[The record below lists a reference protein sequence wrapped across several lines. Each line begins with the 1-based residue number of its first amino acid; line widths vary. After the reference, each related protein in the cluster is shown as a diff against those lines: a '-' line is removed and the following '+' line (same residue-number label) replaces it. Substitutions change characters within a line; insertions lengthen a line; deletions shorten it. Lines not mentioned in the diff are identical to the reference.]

1 VWEQWIARP
10 LSTGPFL
17 LRRLHQ
23 VGAADPKRI
32 DTLTQDGILTPAD
45 FELALAE
52 GRPSVDGPSLRPFAE
67 TIVDQQEP
75 PGLGRAHD
83 LLDPVLAQLSQ
94 QDCGLE
100 SLIASGDVRRYLA
113 QPRHL
118 VVVGLSADPSRVIA
132 AAASLPAFTDV
143 VHRSRRRLIA
153 IVQEHEIDL
162 RVAPREEFGSL
173 LFMTTGPAD
182 HVAAVLR
189 RRGPRLC
196 ATEEGVY
203 AHAGIHYVPPEL
215 RDSPGVVDEALGGP
229 VPRLVTRADIR
240 GDLHMH
246 STYSDGRDALREMV
260 AECHTLR
267 YEYIAITDHSEH
279 ASAFHTLTLESL
291 HRQRE
296 EIASLREQYPGM
308 TILHGIEADILSDGS
323 IDCPDAVMASLDIVL
338 ASLHEHGG
346 HNRRK
351 LTARCLKAIRH
362 PLVSVIT
369 HPQNQIVGHR
379 PPYDMDYDA
388 IYEAAAETGT
398 ALEIDGAPAHL
409 DLDGAKARAAIGHGV
424 TVTIDSDCHR
434 ARWLDRQM
442 DFGLGTARRGAVE
455 PRHVLNT
462 RPLGEVR
469 QFLQRKRSG
478 ARS

>member
-1 VWEQWIARP
+1 MWGQWIARP
-10 LSTGPFL
+10 LSNGPFL

-45 FELALAE
+45 LELALAE
-52 GRPSVDGPSLRPFAE
+52 GRPSVAVPALRQFAD
-67 TIVDQQEP
+67 TIADQQEP
-75 PGLGRAHD
+75 AGLGRAHD
-83 LLDPVLAQLSQ
+83 ILTSVLAQLAQMDS
-94 QDCGLE
+94 GLE
-100 SLIASGDVRRYLA
+100 SLTASSDVRRYVA

-118 VVVGLSADPSRVIA
+118 VAVGLSPDPARAIA
-132 AAASLPAFTDV
+132 AAVSLPAFTDI

-153 IVQEHEIDL
+153 ICQEHEIDL
-162 RVAPREEFGSL
+162 RVATHEEHGSL

-196 ATEEGVY
+196 STEEAIY
-203 AHAGIHYVPPEL
+203 AHAGIHYVPPEM
-215 RDSPGVVDEALGGP
+215 RDAPGVLDEALAGP
-229 VPRLVTRADIR
+229 VPRLVTRADMR

-260 AECHTLR
+260 AECHTLG
-267 YEYIAITDHSEH
+267 YGYIAITDHSEH
-279 ASAFHTLTLESL
+279 ASAFHTLNLESL
-291 HRQRE
+291 ERQRE
-296 EIASLREQYPGM
+296 EIAALREQYPGM
-308 TILHGIEADILSDGS
+308 AILHGIEADILSDGS
-323 IDCPDAVMASLDIVL
+323 VDCPDEVMASLDIVL

-346 HNRRK
+346 DSRRK
-351 LTARCLKAIRH
+351 LTARIVKAIRH

-409 DLDGAKARAAIGHGV
+409 DLDGAHARAAVERGV

-442 DFGLGTARRGAVE
+442 AFGLGTARRGRVE

-462 RPLGEVR
+462 RPLAEVR
-469 QFLQRKRSG
+469 AFIARKRSKG
-478 ARS
+478 

>member
-1 VWEQWIARP
+1 

-23 VGAADPKRI
+23 VGAADPKRL

-45 FELALAE
+45 LELALAE
-52 GRPSVDGPSLRPFAE
+52 GRPSVGLPALRQFAD
-67 TIVDQQEP
+67 TIADQQEP

-83 LLDPVLAQLSQ
+83 ILSPVLAQLTHM
-94 QDCGLE
+94 DCGLE
-100 SLIASGDVRRYLA
+100 SLIASGDVRRYVA

-118 VVVGLSADPSRVIA
+118 VAVGLSSDPSRVIA
-132 AAASLPAFTDV
+132 AAASLPAFSDI
-143 VHRSRRRLIA
+143 VHRSHRRLIA
-153 IVQEHEIDL
+153 ICQEHEIDL
-162 RVAPREEFGSL
+162 RVAPRDEYGSL
-173 LFMTTGPAD
+173 LFMTTGPAA

-196 ATEEGVY
+196 STEEEVY
-203 AHAGIHYVPPEL
+203 AHAGLHYVPPEM
-215 RDSPGVVDEALGGP
+215 RDSPGVLDEALAGQ
-229 VPRLVTRADIR
+229 VPRLVTRADMR

-260 AECHTLR
+260 AECQTLG

-279 ASAFHTLTLESL
+279 ASAFQTLTLESL
-291 HRQRE
+291 ERQRD
-296 EIASLREQYPGM
+296 EIAALREQYPDM
-308 TILHGIEADILSDGS
+308 TILHGIEADILSDGTV
-323 IDCPDAVMASLDIVL
+323 DCPDETMASLDIVL

-346 HNRRK
+346 DNRRK
-351 LTARCLKAIRH
+351 LTARLVKAIRH

-388 IYEAAAETGT
+388 IYEAAADTGT

-409 DLDGAKARAAIGHGV
+409 DLDGTRARAAIERGV

-442 DFGLGTARRGAVE
+442 DFGLGTARRGRVE

-462 RPLGEVR
+462 RPLAEVR
-469 QFLQRKRSG
+469 EFLRRKRSG

>member
-1 VWEQWIARP
+1 

-23 VGAADPKRI
+23 LGAADPERI
-32 DTLTQDGILTPAD
+32 DTLTQDGILTLAD
-45 FELALAE
+45 LELALAE
-52 GRPSVDGPSLRPFAE
+52 GRSSADVPSLRTFAE
-67 TIVDQQEP
+67 TIANQQDP

-83 LLDPVLAQLSQ
+83 ILDPVLAQLTQ
-94 QDCGLE
+94 TGELE
-100 SLIASGDVRRYLA
+100 SLVASGDVRRFVA
-113 QPRHL
+113 QPGHL
-118 VVVGLSADPSRVIA
+118 VAVGLSADPSRAIA
-132 AAASLPAFTDV
+132 AAATLPGFTAV

-153 IVQEHEIDL
+153 MCQEHEVDL
-162 RVAPREEFGSL
+162 RVVTREEYGSV

-189 RRGPRLC
+189 RRGRRLC
-196 ATEEGVY
+196 STEEEVY
-203 AHAGIHYVPPEL
+203 AHAGIHYVPPEM
-215 RDSPGVVDEALGGP
+215 RDSPGVLDEALAGP
-229 VPRLVTRADIR
+229 LPRLVARADIR

-246 STYSDGRDALREMV
+246 STYSDGRDALREMI
-260 AECHTLR
+260 AECHTLG

-279 ASAFHTLTLESL
+279 ASAFHTLNLESL
-291 HRQRE
+291 HRQGD
-296 EIASLREQYPGM
+296 EIAALREQYPGM
-308 TILHGIEADILSDGS
+308 AILHGIEADILSDGNV
-323 IDCPDAVMASLDIVL
+323 DCPDEIMATLDIVL

-346 HNRRK
+346 DSRRK
-351 LTARCLKAIRH
+351 LTTRLVKAIRH

-409 DLDGAKARAAIGHGV
+409 DLDGAHARAAVERGV

-434 ARWLDRQM
+434 ARWLDRQLA
-442 DFGLGTARRGAVE
+442 FGVGTARRGRVE

-462 RPLGEVR
+462 RPLADVR
-469 QFLQRKRSG
+469 AFFARKRSK
-478 ARS
+478 R

>member
-1 VWEQWIARP
+1 
-10 LSTGPFL
+10 LSNGPFL

-45 FELALAE
+45 LELALAE
-52 GRPSVDGPSLRPFAE
+52 GRPSVGVPSLRHFAD
-67 TIVDQQEP
+67 TIADQQEP
-75 PGLGRAHD
+75 AGLGRAYD
-83 LLDPVLAQLSQ
+83 ILTPVLAQLPHM
-94 QDCGLE
+94 DCGLE
-100 SLIASGDVRRYLA
+100 SLIASGDVRRYVP

-118 VVVGLSADPSRVIA
+118 VAAGLSSDPSRVIA
-132 AAASLPAFTDV
+132 TAASLPDV
-143 VHRSRRRLIA
+143 TEILHRSRRRLIA
-153 IVQEHEIDL
+153 ICQEHEIDL
-162 RVAPREEFGSL
+162 RVAPREEYGSL

-196 ATEEGVY
+196 STEEAVY
-203 AHAGIHYVPPEL
+203 AHAGIHYVPPEM
-215 RDSPGVVDEALGGP
+215 RDSPGVLDEALARP
-229 VPRLVTRADIR
+229 VPQLVTRADIR

-260 AECHTLR
+260 AECHALG

-291 HRQRE
+291 QRQGE
-296 EIASLREQYPGM
+296 EIAALREQYPGM
-308 TILHGIEADILSDGS
+308 AILHGIEADILSDGS
-323 IDCPDAVMASLDIVL
+323 VDCPDEILASLDIVL
-338 ASLHEHGG
+338 ASLHEQGG
-346 HNRRK
+346 DSRRK
-351 LTARCLKAIRH
+351 LTARLVKAIRH
-362 PLVSVIT
+362 PLVAVIT

-379 PPYDMDYDA
+379 PPYDMDYEA

-409 DLDGAKARAAIGHGV
+409 DLDGARARAAVERGV

-434 ARWLDRQM
+434 ARWLERQM
-442 DFGLGTARRGAVE
+442 TFGLGTARRGRVE

-462 RPLGEVR
+462 RPLAEV
-469 QFLQRKRSG
+469 QAFIGRKRN
-478 ARS
+478 R